1 MKKLI
6 LLFTAIFGFNT
17 YAQIVPFTVNLDT
30 SLTKT
35 LDSAMLY
42 VKNPTNKTANVTQ
55 VRNTSAKFFTRVNS
69 FSINPNDSAGV
80 WVIFSSNQNLTYRSF
95 LIFEVSVPAGGLKY
109 SLVYGMLATAKYPDV
124 LYAFTQGLIDE
135 NLKTALKTFTSSPY
149 TQLGY
154 NTARDRMFETVD
166 DYGGDTIECV
176 YSGRKIKAVTRTEAQ
191 NQSFDTEHTWPQG
204 TFNMDEP
211 MRSDLN
217 HLFPT
222 YSPANNARGNYPFG
236 YVVSNITYQDGG
248 SKRGN
253 DAFGTIVFEPRDI
266 HKGNVA
272 RAMFYFILRH
282 QNWESYLALNQETAL
297 RQFNTADTVDA
308 RERLRNDRVKQF
320 QNNRN
325 PFADH
330 PEMIERIRVFYT
342 SSPTPSLPDITASPF
357 TVRFDTVQNAG
368 DTVSYFLS
376 IFNFGNANLT
386 ISGITSNNGV
396 FTVVN
401 FPSVIPPNRYGLAQI
416 KFTPTAINQN
426 YNGELTINNNDSTI
440 KVNLQ
445 GVCGSPIGI
454 TQISNQVPEK
464 FSLAQN
470 YPNPFNPAT
479 KIRFGIPTSGNV
491 KLMVYDILGREV
503 SVLVNHTLS
512 PGSYEMSFDA
522 SNIPSGV
529 YFYRL
534 YTGEFTNTKRMMLLR

>member
-1 MKKLI
+1 MKKIILILI
-6 LLFTAIFGFNT
+6 LLGCNVVFT
-17 YAQIVPFTVNLDT
+17 QIVPFTVNLD
-30 SLTKT
+30 SSITKT
-35 LDSAMLY
+35 LDSALLY
-42 VKNPTNKTANVTQ
+42 VKNPSNKIANVTQ
-55 VRNTSAKFFTRVNS
+55 IRNTSSKFFTRVNS
-69 FSINPNDSAGV
+69 FSINPNDSVGV

-95 LIFEVSVPAGGLKY
+95 LMFEVSVPAGGLKY
-109 SLVYGMLATAKYPDV
+109 TLVYATLAHAKYPDV
-124 LYAFTQGLIDE
+124 MYAFTQGLIDE
-135 NLKTALKTFTSSPY
+135 PLKTAIKTWTSSPY
-149 TQLGY
+149 IQLGY

-176 YSGRKIKAVTRTEAQ
+176 YTGRKIYAVTRTEAQ
-191 NQSFDTEHTWPQG
+191 NQNFDTEHTWPQG

-211 MRSDLN
+211 MRSDLH

-236 YVVSNITYQDGG
+236 YVVSNITYQEGG

-253 DAFGTIVFEPRDI
+253 DIFGTIVFEPRDI

-282 QNWESYLALNQETAL
+282 QNWESYLALQQENAL
-297 RQFNTADTVDA
+297 RQFHNADTVDV

-330 PEMIERIRVFYT
+330 PELVERIRAFYT

-357 TVRFDTVQNAG
+357 TVNFDTLQNAG

-376 IFNFGNANLT
+376 IFNYGNANLN

-401 FPSVIPPNRYGLAQI
+401 FPAVVQPNQYGLAQI
-416 KFTPTAINQN
+416 KFTPTTINQG

-440 KVNLQ
+440 KVSLH
-445 GVCGSPIGI
+445 GVCGTPIGI
-454 TQISNQVPEK
+454 IHISNEVPDR
-464 FSLAQN
+464 FSLSQN
-470 YPNPFNPAT
+470 YPNPFNPST
-479 KIRFGIPTSGNV
+479 NIKFQMPNSGFV
-491 KLMVYDILGREV
+491 KLIVFDVLGREI
-503 SVLVNHTLS
+503 STLVNEEMK
-512 PGSYEMSFDA
+512 PGIYEASWDA
-522 SNIPSGV
+522 ANYPSGI

-534 YTGEFTNTKRMMLLR
+534 ITDKFTETKKMMLVK